1 MSVVERESSLTAL
14 RWETLMNQ
22 RAAYATTLWTR
33 IAAFSF
39 VSSILIT
46 ASFFDNVTTTQRV
59 LLAYIRNC
67 SGDSFYV
74 NKFSARCLFFGRG
87 IRDQISRRQPEG
99 IGVSLK
105 SKIRLAPKGPD
116 KGSCICISRCFL
128 GCLDISNHQYLHMI
142 PKHSTTGDFEIL
154 PYGEFEL
161 LAAGPECTV
170 GGTVFE
176 M

>member
-1 MSVVERESSLTAL
+1 MGNINESEGSVCDDIMDSHSSLFFREFDSNHSIFL
-14 RWETLMNQ
+14 RQ
-22 RAAYATTLWTR
+22 RNNHTTS
-33 IAAFSF
+33 A
-39 VSSILIT
+39 VS
-46 ASFFDNVTTTQRV
+46 
-59 LLAYIRNC
+59 YIRNC

-105 SKIRLAPKGPD
+105 DKIRLAPKGPD

-154 PYGEFEL
+154 HGEFEL

-176 M
+176 MWLGAL